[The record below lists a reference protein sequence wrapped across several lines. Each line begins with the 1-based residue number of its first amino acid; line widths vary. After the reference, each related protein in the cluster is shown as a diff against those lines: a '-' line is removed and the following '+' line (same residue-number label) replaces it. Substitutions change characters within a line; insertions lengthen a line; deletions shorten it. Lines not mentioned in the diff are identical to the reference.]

1 VLGSPLPLENSFT
14 LIDRKQNEKRGGG
27 CQGLAVDDYSFALGR
42 LEAGTPSTFGQLGF
56 YRRPF
61 LCYGYQKGGTL
72 ILLHDC
78 SGKSGVKRRPFYTPF
93 RHMSY
98 LLLPLIGVLT
108 GPVWAQGP
116 VHIVVETVLASQDS
130 QYSDPRL
137 SNLIE
142 ELRSVFRYS
151 SYRLLGRKP
160 MNIRMGETDMV
171 SLPGNRVLK
180 ITPTKVAENRVEL
193 QLVISKDKN
202 QIFQTM
208 VQLLNHGSI
217 IVGGPKHKDGYLLFN
232 ISASF

>member
-1 VLGSPLPLENSFT
+1 MKMLAFKKVNMSF
-14 LIDRKQNEKRGGG
+14 
-27 CQGLAVDDYSFALGR
+27 
-42 LEAGTPSTFGQLGF
+42 
-56 YRRPF
+56 
-61 LCYGYQKGGTL
+61 
-72 ILLHDC
+72 
-78 SGKSGVKRRPFYTPF
+78 
-93 RHMSY
+93 
-98 LLLPLIGVLT
+98 LPLILIGMLT
-108 GPVWAQGP
+108 GPVWAERP
-116 VHIVVETVLASQDS
+116 VHIVVETVLASQGS
-130 QYSDPRL
+130 PYLDPRL

-142 ELRSVFRYS
+142 ELQSVFRYS
-151 SYRLLGRKP
+151 SYRLLSQTP
-160 MNIRMGETDMV
+160 MDIRMGETDMV